1 MNRTTVD
8 SGLIYTIEDYYSV
21 ASLSLDFSLIAPM
34 ICILILISIWGTKPR
49 LHTVHHLLIRNTFIG
64 SILYCVL
71 TINNYIFLLFIRWET
86 SDMSCR
92 WRGYFIYAGIAG
104 LL

>member
-1 MNRTTVD
+1 MNITIVD
-8 SGLIYTIEDYYSV
+8 QPSKYVLEDYYV
-21 ASLSLDFSLIAPM
+21 PAALSYSFAIITIVNSIV
-34 ICILILISIWGTKPR
+34 ILIIICRTKPH
-49 LHTVHHLLIRNTFIG
+49 LHTINHLLIGNTCIA
-64 SILYCVL
+64 SILYCVV
-71 TINNYIFLLFIRWET
+71 TINIYIFLLFIRWET